1 MRYLVGLVAGAV
13 SLTAASFAS
22 AQAAPAATAANSQA
36 VVGQTVLTSSQAQ
49 ISGRV
54 ITPNGSP
61 LANATV
67 RARNLLSGE
76 IGGST
81 STAATGQF
89 TISVTPGSYLL
100 EVVAAS
106 GEIVGT
112 SPFIAATAGTAI
124 TGITVT
130 ASASALGS
138 AATGSGLVSTLLGT
152 TAARTITFAAAT
164 AGVAGVSMAT
174 NVVTASPSR

>member
-1 MRYLVGLVAGAV
+1 MRHLAGFVVGVV
-13 SLTAASFAS
+13 SLTATSFAS
-22 AQAAPAATAANSQA
+22 AQSGPAAAAANSQA
-36 VVGQTVLTSSQAQ
+36 VVGETVLNASQAQ

-54 ITPNGSP
+54 VTPNGSP

-76 IGGST
+76 IAGTT
-81 STAATGQF
+81 STAAAGQF

-106 GEIVGT
+106 GQIIGT

-124 TGITVT
+124 TALTVT
-130 ASASALGS
+130 ASAGV
-138 AATGSGLVSTLLGT
+138 AATGSGLASALLGT
-152 TAARTITFAAAT
+152 TAARTITYAAAT
-164 AGVAGVSMAT
+164 AGVAGVSVAT